1 MRENDEILTIPEVA
15 AELRCSKAH
24 VYNIIRGRVAGVQR
38 LPVISLGRRK
48 LVRRSSLEK
57 WKAEH
62 ERGSVGVMMRA
73 SPEVGAV
80 GRVKGEFHA

>member
-24 VYNIIRGRVAGVQR
+24 VYNIIRGKVAGVQR

-48 LVRRSSLEK
+48 LVRRGTFEK

-62 ERGSVGVMMRA
+62 ERGSIGVMMPA
-73 SPEVGAV
+73 SPEVDAV